1 MKKISLVLCVAMVL
15 AMFTSFGV
23 FAADLPEFYVED
35 ATVTPGAE
43 FTAKLGVKGLTAD
56 TAMDTFGAIMT
67 YPEGFTYVSSD
78 ATAAVKDVCKITI
91 DGTEEATYFIEHDAD
106 ARTITL
112 VAVVNTVDIAT
123 TGITTDGILLE
134 AKFTAPA
141 EADFA
146 AAGYTFEADALESGF
161 VDMTGETV
169 EVTVTDGNVTKTV
182 SVLVGDVTK
191 VVTVL
196 KGDVNGDGKLS
207 KADRAYIIRYY
218 EGWEGYEEINELAAD
233 VNGDGKLSKADRAY
247 IIRYFENWDGY
258 TIEN

>member
-182 SVLVGDVTK
+182 SVLVGDVTGEGTINPMDLVRLK
-191 VVTVL
+191 KYLGDKSTVISSITAA
-196 KGDVNGDGKLS
+196 DCTGDG
-207 KADRAYIIRYY
+207 A
-218 EGWEGYEEINELAAD
+218 
-233 VNGDGKLSKADRAY
+233 VNPMDLVRLKKYLGDKTTPMGK
-247 IIRYFENWDGY
+247 
-258 TIEN
+258 

>member
-56 TAMDTFGAIMT
+56 TAMDTFGAVMT

-112 VAVVNTVDIAT
+112 VAVVNTVDYAT
-123 TGITTDGILLE
+123 AGITTDGILLE

-146 AAGYTFEADALESGF
+146 ATGYTFEADALESGF

-169 EVTVTDGNVTKTV
+169 EVTVTDGN
-182 SVLVGDVTK
+182 VTK

>member
-56 TAMDTFGAIMT
+56 TAIDTFGAVMT

-78 ATAAVKDVCKITI
+78 VTAAVSDVCKVTI

-123 TGITTDGILLE
+123 AGIATDGILME

-146 AAGYTFEADALESGF
+146 AAGYKFEADTLESGF

-169 EVTVTDGNVTKTV
+169 EVTVTDGN
-182 SVLVGDVTK
+182 VTK

-218 EGWEGYEEINELAAD
+218 EGWEGYEEIDELAAD

>member
-1 MKKISLVLCVAMVL
+1 MKKISLVLCVALLM

-23 FAADLPEFYVED
+23 YAADLPEFYVED
-35 ATVTPGAE
+35 AQIDPGAE
-43 FTAKLGVKGLTAD
+43 FTAKLGVKGLSEDA
-56 TAMDTFGAIMT
+56 AMDTFGAIMT

-78 ATAAVKDVCKITI
+78 VTAAVKDVCKITI

-123 TGITTDGILLE
+123 TGITTDGILME

-146 AAGYTFEADALESGF
+146 AAGYKFEADTLESGF
-161 VDMTGETV
+161 VDLTGETI

-182 SVLVGDVTK
+182 TALIGDVRGDGNINAFDL
-191 VVTVL
+191 VAL
-196 KGDVNGDGKLS
+196 KNYLLDNSYSINKINADCNGDGNINAFDLVKLKLYLLDNS
-207 KADRAYIIRYY
+207 V
-218 EGWEGYEEINELAAD
+218 EL
-233 VNGDGKLSKADRAY
+233 GKK
-247 IIRYFENWDGY
+247 
-258 TIEN
+258 